1 MILYRVVNTNGHSFS
16 KYSLVKRNKIWGNNF
31 GAYLSPLNDEGIE
44 QILTKDQY
52 IHSNLNYL
60 IL

>member
-16 KYSLVKRNKIWGNNF
+16 KYSLVKRNKSWGGNL
-31 GAYLSPLNDEGIE
+31 GAYLSPLNDKVE